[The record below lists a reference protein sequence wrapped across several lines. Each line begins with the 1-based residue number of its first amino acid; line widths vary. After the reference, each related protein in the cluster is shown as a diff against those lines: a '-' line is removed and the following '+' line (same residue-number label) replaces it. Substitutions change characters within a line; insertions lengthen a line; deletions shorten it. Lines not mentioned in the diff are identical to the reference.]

1 MLRRCRR
8 GTGGRGMTKGI
19 GMRSLKIGT
28 VVVALLLATPAFAA
42 PADDRFDAISAK
54 EWAWRQQ
61 TLQSEETNKGGIPRH
76 LPDEGAVSQAKR
88 LKTWTDVLRQ
98 LDAIR
103 PADLS
108 PSKQEDYGVYRAQ
121 IETLLDAQRFRDFEK
136 PLNSD
141 SSFWADLGY
150 VARQPIRNEADAR
163 AMLSMMRD
171 IPRFFA
177 QNVDNMRAG
186 LKRGFTPP
194 KVIMAGRDASIA
206 SIAQARDPRATMW
219 FEPFKA
225 LPASIPPATRDALQA
240 EAETLIR
247 GEIIPAYAGLLAF
260 MRDRYL
266 PHLREGLAAER
277 WPDGK
282 AYYRAQIRA
291 YATVDLPPEE
301 IHAIGLAEVA
311 KIRAQMADVMK
322 EVKFEGDL
330 PAFLKYLRS
339 DPRFYVKT
347 PQQLL
352 DRAAWIAKRFDGVAS
367 RWFGRMP
374 RGRFGIVPVPDDI
387 APYYTA
393 GRGGQDRYLLN
404 TWDLPSRPLFQ
415 LTALTLHESAPGHS
429 WQLSMAAEN
438 EDRPDWRRY
447 TYVSAYGEGWAL
459 YCEKLGVEMGL
470 YETPYDRFGMLSY
483 QMWRAAR
490 LVIDTGIHAKGWT
503 REQGRAFLRDNS
515 ALSEHEI
522 ETEVDRYIGWPGQA
536 LSYYLGQLQIEKE
549 RARAAA
555 TLGAKFDIRSF
566 HDMILS
572 LGPVPLPVLT
582 TRTDRFIAEGGKGP
596 WKLPEE

>member
-1 MLRRCRR
+1 MRR
-8 GTGGRGMTKGI
+8 
-19 GMRSLKIGT
+19 LKIGW
-28 VVVALLLATPAFAA
+28 VIVALLLGTPALAN
-42 PADDRFDAISAK
+42 PADDQFDAISGK
-54 EWAWRQQ
+54 EWVWRQQ
-61 TLQSEETNKGGIPRH
+61 TLQTEESNKGGIPKH
-76 LPDEGAVSQAKR
+76 LPDESLENQQAR
-88 LKTWTDVLRQ
+88 ERTWADVLRK

-103 PADLS
+103 PVALS
-108 PSKQEDYGVYRAQ
+108 PEKQEDYGVYRAQ
-121 IETLLDAQRFRDFEK
+121 IQTLLDAQRFRDFEK

-150 VARQPIRNEADAR
+150 VARQPVRNEVDAR

-171 IPRFFA
+171 IPRYFA
-177 QNVDNMRAG
+177 QNMQNMRAG

-206 SIAQARDPRATMW
+206 AIADARAPRETMW
-219 FEPFKA
+219 FEPFRA
-225 LPASIPPATRDALQA
+225 LPATIPAETRAALQA
-240 EAETLIR
+240 EAEALIR
-247 GEIIPAYAGLLAF
+247 DEIVPAYATLLGF

-266 PHLREGLAAER
+266 PHLREGLAAEG

-311 KIRAQMADVMK
+311 KIRAQMAEIMK
-322 EVKFEGDL
+322 EVKFGGDF
-330 PAFLKYLRS
+330 PAFLNFLRS
-339 DPRFYVKT
+339 DPQFYVAK
-347 PQQLL
+347 PQDLL
-352 DRAAWIAKRFDGVAS
+352 DRAAWVAKRFDGVAA

-374 RGRFGIVPVPDDI
+374 RGRFGIVPVPADI

-404 TWDLPSRPLFQ
+404 TYNLPSRPLFQ

-438 EDRPDWRRY
+438 EERPDWRRF

-459 YCEKLGVEMGL
+459 YCEKLGVEMGM

-490 LVIDTGIHAKGWT
+490 LVIDTGIHSKGWT
-503 REQGRAFLRDNS
+503 REQGIAFLKDNS

-522 ETEVDRYIGWPGQA
+522 ATEVDRYIGWPGQA

-549 RARAAA
+549 RARAEAA
-555 TLGAKFDIRSF
+555 LGATFDIRAF

-572 LGPVPLPVLT
+572 LGPVPLPVIT
-582 TRTDRFIAEGGKGP
+582 TRTDRFIAEAGKGP

>member
-1 MLRRCRR
+1 MVPCLCRR
-8 GTGGRGMTKGI
+8 DEERKLVRMIKTAAI
-19 GMRSLKIGT
+19 FL
-28 VVVALLLATPAFAA
+28 ALLAAAPALAN

-61 TLQSEETNKGGIPRH
+61 SFQSEESNRGGIPKH
-76 LPDEGAVSQAKR
+76 LPDESLPNQQKR
-88 LKTWTDVLRQ
+88 LATWIETLKA

-108 PSKQEDYGVYRAQ
+108 PAKQEDYGVYRAQ
-121 IETLLDAQRFRDFEK
+121 VETLLDAQRFRDFEK

-150 VARQPIRNEADAR
+150 VARQPVRNEADAR

-171 IPRFFA
+171 IPRYFA
-177 QNVDNMRAG
+177 QNMQNMRAG

-206 SIAQARDPRATMW
+206 AIAQANKPRETMW

-225 LPASIPPATRDALQA
+225 LPAAIPAETQAALQA
-240 EAETLIR
+240 EAEALI
-247 GEIIPAYAGLLAF
+247 GDELIPAYATLLGF
-260 MRDRYL
+260 MRDQYL
-266 PHLREGLAAER
+266 PHLREGLAAEG

-301 IHAIGLAEVA
+301 IHAIGLVEVA
-311 KIRAQMADVMK
+311 KIRAQMAEIMK

-330 PAFLKYLRS
+330 AAFLTFLRT
-339 DPRFYVKT
+339 DPQFYVKT
-347 PQQLL
+347 PEALL
-352 DRAAWIAKRFDGVAS
+352 ERAAWIAKQFDGKAA

-374 RGRFGIVPVPDDI
+374 RGRFGIVPVPADI

-404 TWDLPSRPLFQ
+404 TYDLPSRSLFQ

-438 EDRPDWRRY
+438 EERPDWRRY

-459 YCEKLGVEMGL
+459 YCEKLGVEMGM
-470 YETPYDRFGMLSY
+470 YATPYDRFGMLSY

-490 LVIDTGIHAKGWT
+490 LVIDTGIHSRGWT
-503 REQGRAFLRDNS
+503 RAQGIAFLKDNS

-522 ETEVDRYIGWPGQA
+522 ATEVDRYIGWPGQA

-549 RARAAA
+549 RARAEAA
-555 TLGAKFDIRSF
+555 LGAKFDIRAF
-566 HDMILS
+566 HDMIMS
-572 LGPVPLPVLT
+572 LGPVPLPVIT
-582 TRTDRFIAEGGKGP
+582 TRTDRFIAEGGQGP
-596 WKLPEE
+596 WPLPN

>member
-1 MLRRCRR
+1 
-8 GTGGRGMTKGI
+8 
-19 GMRSLKIGT
+19 MRIIKTAAIVL
-28 VVVALLLATPAFAA
+28 VLLAAPPAFAS

-61 TLQSEETNKGGIPRH
+61 SFQSEESNKGGIPKH
-76 LPDEGAVSQAKR
+76 LPDESLPNQQKR
-88 LKTWTDVLRQ
+88 LATWTETLKA

-108 PSKQEDYGVYRAQ
+108 PEKQEDYGVYRAQ

-150 VARQPIRNEADAR
+150 VARQPVRNEADAR

-171 IPRFFA
+171 IPRYFA
-177 QNVDNMRAG
+177 QNMQNMRAG

-206 SIAQARDPRATMW
+206 AIADARVPRETMW
-219 FEPFKA
+219 FEPFRA
-225 LPASIPPATRDALQA
+225 LPAAIPAETRAALQA

-247 GEIIPAYAGLLAF
+247 DEIIPAYATLLGF
-260 MRDRYL
+260 MRDQYL
-266 PHLREGLAAER
+266 PRLRDGLAAEG

-291 YATVDLPPEE
+291 YATVDLPPED

-311 KIRAQMADVMK
+311 KIRAQMAEIMK

-330 PAFLKYLRS
+330 AAFLAFLRT
-339 DPRFYVKT
+339 DPQFYVKT
-347 PQQLL
+347 PEALL
-352 DRAAWIAKRFDGVAS
+352 ERAAWIAKQFDGKAA

-374 RGRFGIVPVPDDI
+374 RGRFGIVPVPADI

-404 TWDLPSRPLFQ
+404 TYDLPSRPLFQ

-438 EDRPDWRRY
+438 EERPDWRRY

-459 YCEKLGVEMGL
+459 YCEKLGVEMGM
-470 YETPYDRFGMLSY
+470 YATPYDRFGMLSY

-490 LVIDTGIHAKGWT
+490 LVIDTGIHSKGWT
-503 REQGRAFLRDNS
+503 REQGIAFLKDNS

-522 ETEVDRYIGWPGQA
+522 ATEVDRYIGWPGQA

-549 RARAAA
+549 RSRAEAA
-555 TLGAKFDIRSF
+555 LGAKFDIRAF

-572 LGPVPLPVLT
+572 LGPVPLPVIT
-582 TRTDRFIAEGGKGP
+582 TRTDRFIAEGGQGP
-596 WKLPEE
+596 WKLPD

>member
-1 MLRRCRR
+1 MVPCLCRR
-8 GTGGRGMTKGI
+8 DEERKLVRMIKTAAI
-19 GMRSLKIGT
+19 FL
-28 VVVALLLATPAFAA
+28 ALLAAAPALAN

-61 TLQSEETNKGGIPRH
+61 SFQSEESNRGGIPKH
-76 LPDEGAVSQAKR
+76 LPDESLPNQQKR
-88 LKTWTDVLRQ
+88 LATWTETLKA

-108 PSKQEDYGVYRAQ
+108 PAKQEDYGVYRAQ
-121 IETLLDAQRFRDFEK
+121 VETLLDAQRFRDFEK

-150 VARQPIRNEADAR
+150 IARQPVRNEADAR

-171 IPRFFA
+171 IPRYFA
-177 QNVDNMRAG
+177 QNMQNMRAG

-206 SIAQARDPRATMW
+206 AIAQANKPRETMW

-225 LPASIPPATRDALQA
+225 LPAAIPAETQAALQA
-240 EAETLIR
+240 EAETLI
-247 GEIIPAYAGLLAF
+247 GDEIIPAYATLLGF
-260 MRDRYL
+260 MRDQYL
-266 PHLREGLAAER
+266 PHLREGLTAEG

-311 KIRAQMADVMK
+311 KIRAQMAEIMK

-330 PAFLKYLRS
+330 TAFLTFLRT
-339 DPRFYVKT
+339 DPQFYVKT
-347 PQQLL
+347 PEALL
-352 DRAAWIAKRFDGVAS
+352 ERAAWIAKQFDGKAA

-374 RGRFGIVPVPDDI
+374 RGRFGIVPVPADI

-404 TWDLPSRPLFQ
+404 TYDLPSRPLFQ

-438 EDRPDWRRY
+438 EERPDWRRY

-459 YCEKLGVEMGL
+459 YCEKLGVEMGM
-470 YETPYDRFGMLSY
+470 YATPYDRFGMLSY

-490 LVIDTGIHAKGWT
+490 LVIDTGIHSRGWT
-503 REQGRAFLRDNS
+503 RAQGIAFLKDNS

-522 ETEVDRYIGWPGQA
+522 ATEVDRYIGWPGQA

-549 RARAAA
+549 RARAEAA
-555 TLGAKFDIRSF
+555 LGAKFDIRAF
-566 HDMILS
+566 HDMIMS
-572 LGPVPLPVLT
+572 LGPVPLPVIT
-582 TRTDRFIAEGGKGP
+582 TRTDRFIAEGGQGP
-596 WKLPEE
+596 WPLPN

>member
-1 MLRRCRR
+1 MVPCLCRR
-8 GTGGRGMTKGI
+8 DEERKLVRMIKTAAI
-19 GMRSLKIGT
+19 FL
-28 VVVALLLATPAFAA
+28 ALLAAAPALAN

-61 TLQSEETNKGGIPRH
+61 SFQSEESNRGGIPKH
-76 LPDEGAVSQAKR
+76 LPDESLPNQQKR
-88 LKTWTDVLRQ
+88 LATWIETLKA

-108 PSKQEDYGVYRAQ
+108 PAKQEDYGVYRAQ
-121 IETLLDAQRFRDFEK
+121 VETLLDAQRFRDFEK

-150 VARQPIRNEADAR
+150 VARQPVRNEADAR

-171 IPRFFA
+171 IPRYFA
-177 QNVDNMRAG
+177 QNMQNMRAG

-206 SIAQARDPRATMW
+206 AIAQANKPRETMW

-225 LPASIPPATRDALQA
+225 LPAAIPAETQAALQA
-240 EAETLIR
+240 EAEALI
-247 GEIIPAYAGLLAF
+247 GDELIPAYATLLGF
-260 MRDRYL
+260 MRDQYL
-266 PHLREGLAAER
+266 PHLREGLAAEG

-311 KIRAQMADVMK
+311 KIRAQMAEIMK

-330 PAFLKYLRS
+330 AAFLTFLRT
-339 DPRFYVKT
+339 DPQFYVKT
-347 PQQLL
+347 PEALL
-352 DRAAWIAKRFDGVAS
+352 ERAAWIAKQFDGKAA

-374 RGRFGIVPVPDDI
+374 RGRFGIVPVPADI

-404 TWDLPSRPLFQ
+404 TYDLPSRPLFQ

-438 EDRPDWRRY
+438 EERPDWRRY

-459 YCEKLGVEMGL
+459 YCEKLGVEMGM
-470 YETPYDRFGMLSY
+470 YATPYDRFGMLSY

-490 LVIDTGIHAKGWT
+490 LVIDTGIHSRGWT
-503 REQGRAFLRDNS
+503 RAQGIAFLKDNS

-522 ETEVDRYIGWPGQA
+522 ATEVDRYIGWPGQA

-549 RARAAA
+549 RARAEAA
-555 TLGAKFDIRSF
+555 LGAKFDIRAF
-566 HDMILS
+566 HDMIMS
-572 LGPVPLPVLT
+572 LGPVPLPVIT
-582 TRTDRFIAEGGKGP
+582 TRTDRFIAEGGQGP
-596 WKLPEE
+596 WPLPN

>member
-1 MLRRCRR
+1 MIKTAAIVL
-8 GTGGRGMTKGI
+8 
-19 GMRSLKIGT
+19 
-28 VVVALLLATPAFAA
+28 VLLAAPPAFAS

-61 TLQSEETNKGGIPRH
+61 SFQSEESNKGGIPKH
-76 LPDEGAVSQAKR
+76 LPDESLPNQQKR
-88 LKTWTDVLRQ
+88 LATWTETLKA

-108 PSKQEDYGVYRAQ
+108 PAKQEDYGVYRAQ

-150 VARQPIRNEADAR
+150 VARQPVRNEADAR

-171 IPRFFA
+171 IPRYFA
-177 QNVDNMRAG
+177 QNMQNMRAG

-206 SIAQARDPRATMW
+206 AIADARVPRETMW
-219 FEPFKA
+219 FEPFRA
-225 LPASIPPATRDALQA
+225 LPAAIPAETRAALQA

-247 GEIIPAYAGLLAF
+247 DEIIPAYATLLSF
-260 MRDRYL
+260 MRDQYL
-266 PHLREGLAAER
+266 PRLRDGLAAEG

-291 YATVDLPPEE
+291 YATVDLPPED

-311 KIRAQMADVMK
+311 KIRAQMAEIMK

-330 PAFLKYLRS
+330 AAFLAFLRT
-339 DPRFYVKT
+339 DPQFYVKT
-347 PQQLL
+347 PEALL
-352 DRAAWIAKRFDGVAS
+352 ERAAWIAKQFDGKAA

-374 RGRFGIVPVPDDI
+374 RGRFGIVPVPADI

-404 TWDLPSRPLFQ
+404 TYDLPSRPLFQ

-438 EDRPDWRRY
+438 EERPDWRRY

-459 YCEKLGVEMGL
+459 YCEKLGVEMGM
-470 YETPYDRFGMLSY
+470 YATPYDRFGMLSY

-490 LVIDTGIHAKGWT
+490 LVIDTGIHSKGWT
-503 REQGRAFLRDNS
+503 REQGIAFLKDNS

-522 ETEVDRYIGWPGQA
+522 ATEVDRYIGWPGQA

-549 RARAAA
+549 RSRAEAA
-555 TLGAKFDIRSF
+555 LGAKFDIRAF

-572 LGPVPLPVLT
+572 LGPVPLPVIT
-582 TRTDRFIAEGGKGP
+582 TRTDRFIAEGGQGP
-596 WKLPEE
+596 WKLPD

>member
-1 MLRRCRR
+1 MVRNF
-8 GTGGRGMTKGI
+8 KAA
-19 GMRSLKIGT
+19 
-28 VVVALLLATPAFAA
+28 ALLLAFATPAFAN
-42 PADDRFDAISAK
+42 PADDAFDTISAK
-54 EWAWRQQ
+54 EWTWRQQ
-61 TLQSEETNKGGIPRH
+61 TLQTEESNRGGIPKH
-76 LPDEGAVSQAKR
+76 LPDEGLVNQQKR
-88 LKTWTDVLRQ
+88 RATWTDVLKQ
-98 LDAIR
+98 LDAIK

-108 PSKQEDYGVYRAQ
+108 PSRQEDYGVYRAQ

-150 VARQPIRNEADAR
+150 VARQPIRNEGDA
-163 AMLSMMRD
+163 ANMLSMMRD
-171 IPRFFA
+171 IPRYFA
-177 QNVDNMRAG
+177 QNSQNMRAG

-206 SIAQARDPRATMW
+206 AIAEAKSPRDTMW
-219 FEPFKA
+219 FEPFRT
-225 LPASIPPATRDALQA
+225 LPASIPAARQAELRA
-240 EAETLIR
+240 EAEALIR
-247 GEIIPAYAGLLAF
+247 DEIIPAYATLLGF
-260 MRDRYL
+260 MRDQYL
-266 PHLREGLAAER
+266 PHLRDGLAAEG

-311 KIRAQMADVMK
+311 KIRAQMAEIMK
-322 EVKFEGDL
+322 EVKFEGDF
-330 PAFLKYLRS
+330 PAFLKFLRT
-339 DPRFYVKT
+339 DPQFYVQK
-347 PQQLL
+347 PQDLL
-352 DRAAWIAKRFDGVAS
+352 DRAAWIAKRFDGVAA

-374 RGRFGIVPVPDDI
+374 RGRFGIVPVPADI

-404 TWDLPSRPLFQ
+404 TYDLPSRPLFQ

-438 EDRPDWRRY
+438 EERPEWRRY

-459 YCEKLGVEMGL
+459 YTEKLGVEMGL

-490 LVIDTGIHAKGWT
+490 LVIDTGIHSKGWT
-503 REQGRAFLRDNS
+503 REQGIAFLRDNS
-515 ALSEHEI
+515 ALSEHEVT
-522 ETEVDRYIGWPGQA
+522 TEVDRYIGWPGQA

-549 RARAAA
+549 RARAEQA
-555 TLGAKFDIRSF
+555 LGARFDIRSF

-572 LGPVPLPVLT
+572 LGPVPLPVIT
-582 TRTDRFIAEGGKGP
+582 ARTDRFIAEGGKGP

>member
-1 MLRRCRR
+1 MVRIIKTAAIVL
-8 GTGGRGMTKGI
+8 
-19 GMRSLKIGT
+19 
-28 VVVALLLATPAFAA
+28 VLLAAPPAFAS

-61 TLQSEETNKGGIPRH
+61 SFQSEESNKGGIPKH
-76 LPDEGAVSQAKR
+76 LPDESLPNQQKR
-88 LKTWTDVLRQ
+88 LATWTETLKA

-108 PSKQEDYGVYRAQ
+108 PEKQEDYGVYRAQ

-150 VARQPIRNEADAR
+150 VARQPVRNEADAR

-171 IPRFFA
+171 IPRYFA
-177 QNVDNMRAG
+177 QNMQNMRAG

-206 SIAQARDPRATMW
+206 AIADARVPRETMW
-219 FEPFKA
+219 FEPFRA
-225 LPASIPPATRDALQA
+225 LPAAIPAETRAALQA

-247 GEIIPAYAGLLAF
+247 DEIIPAYATLLGF
-260 MRDRYL
+260 MRDQYL
-266 PHLREGLAAER
+266 PRLRDGLAAEG

-291 YATVDLPPEE
+291 YATVDLPPED

-311 KIRAQMADVMK
+311 KIRAQMAEIMK

-330 PAFLKYLRS
+330 AAFLAFLRT
-339 DPRFYVKT
+339 DPQFYVKT
-347 PQQLL
+347 PEALL
-352 DRAAWIAKRFDGVAS
+352 ERAAWIAKQFDGKAA

-374 RGRFGIVPVPDDI
+374 RGRFGIVPVPADI

-404 TWDLPSRPLFQ
+404 TYDLPSRPLFQ

-438 EDRPDWRRY
+438 EERPDWRRY

-459 YCEKLGVEMGL
+459 YCEKLGVEMGM
-470 YETPYDRFGMLSY
+470 YATPYDRFGMLSY

-490 LVIDTGIHAKGWT
+490 LVIDTGIHSKGWT
-503 REQGRAFLRDNS
+503 REQGVAFLKDNS

-522 ETEVDRYIGWPGQA
+522 ATEVDRYIGWPGQA
-536 LSYYLGQLQIEKE
+536 LSYYLGQLQIERE
-549 RARAAA
+549 RSRAEAA
-555 TLGAKFDIRSF
+555 LGAKFDIRAF

-572 LGPVPLPVLT
+572 LGPVPLPVIT
-582 TRTDRFIAEGGKGP
+582 TRTDRFIAEGGQGP
-596 WKLPEE
+596 WKLPD

>member
-1 MLRRCRR
+1 MKFL
-8 GTGGRGMTKGI
+8 I
-19 GMRSLKIGT
+19 GL
-28 VVVALLLATPAFAA
+28 ALLVASPALGNPF
-42 PADDRFDAISAK
+42 DERFDAVSAK

-61 TLQSEETNKGGIPRH
+61 TFQSEESNRGGIPRH
-76 LPDEGAVSQAKR
+76 LPDESPESQQAR
-88 LKTWTDVLRQ
+88 FAYWTETLKA
-98 LDAIR
+98 LDGIR

-108 PSKQEDYGVYRAQ
+108 QDKREDYGVYRAQ

-150 VARQPIRNEADAR
+150 YARQPIRSEAEAQ
-163 AMLSMMRD
+163 AMLSMMAD
-171 IPRFFA
+171 IPRYFA
-177 QNVDNMRAG
+177 QNIANMRVG

-194 KVIMAGRDASIA
+194 RVIMAGREQSIA
-206 SIAQARDPRATMW
+206 TIVDAKSPRDTLW
-219 FEPFKA
+219 FEPFRA
-225 LPASIPPATRDALQA
+225 LPATIPAATQQALRA
-240 EAETLIR
+240 EAEQMIR
-247 GEIIPAYAGLLAF
+247 DRILPAYADLLAF
-260 MRDRYL
+260 MRRDYL
-266 PHLREGLAAER
+266 PHLREGLAAEG
-277 WPDGK
+277 WPDGR
-282 AYYRAQIRA
+282 AYYRAKIRA
-291 YATVDLPPEE
+291 YTTLDLPPEE

-311 KIRAQMADVMK
+311 KIRAQMDAIMK

-330 PAFLKYLRS
+330 AAFLRFLRS
-339 DPRFYVKT
+339 DPQFYVKT
-347 PQQLL
+347 PQDLL
-352 DRAAWIAKRFDGVAS
+352 DRAAWIAKRFDGRAA

-393 GRGGQDRYLLN
+393 GRGGPDRYLLN
-404 TWDLPSRPLFQ
+404 TYDLPSRPLFQ

-429 WQLSMAAEN
+429 WQMSMAAEN

-459 YCEKLGVEMGL
+459 YCEKLGVEMGM
-470 YETPYDRFGMLSY
+470 YDTPYERFGMLSY

-490 LVIDTGIHAKGWT
+490 LVIDTGIHSRGWT
-503 REQGRAFLRDNS
+503 RERGIAFLRDNS

-549 RARAAA
+549 RVRAEAA
-555 TLGAKFDIRSF
+555 LGAKFDIRAF

-572 LGPVPLPVLT
+572 LGSVPLPVLT
-582 TRTDRFIAEGGKGP
+582 TRVDRFIAEDGRGP
-596 WKLPEE
+596 WPLPH

>member
-1 MLRRCRR
+1 MH
-8 GTGGRGMTKGI
+8 
-19 GMRSLKIGT
+19 
-28 VVVALLLATPAFAA
+28 PAFAGA
-42 PADDRFDAISAK
+42 TRREKLVRMIKTAAIVLVLLAAPPAFASPADDRFDAISAK

-61 TLQSEETNKGGIPRH
+61 SFQSEESNKGGIPKH
-76 LPDEGAVSQAKR
+76 LPDESLPNQQKR
-88 LKTWTDVLRQ
+88 LATWTETLKA

-108 PSKQEDYGVYRAQ
+108 PAKQEDYGVYRAQ

-150 VARQPIRNEADAR
+150 VARQPVRNEADAR

-171 IPRFFA
+171 IPRYFA
-177 QNVDNMRAG
+177 QNMQNMRAG

-206 SIAQARDPRATMW
+206 AIADARVPRETMW
-219 FEPFKA
+219 FEPFRA
-225 LPASIPPATRDALQA
+225 LPAAIPAETRAALQA

-247 GEIIPAYAGLLAF
+247 DEIIPAYATLLSF
-260 MRDRYL
+260 MRDQYL
-266 PHLREGLAAER
+266 PRLRDGLAAEG

-291 YATVDLPPEE
+291 YATVDLPPED

-311 KIRAQMADVMK
+311 KIRAQMAEIMK

-330 PAFLKYLRS
+330 AAFLAFLRT
-339 DPRFYVKT
+339 DPQFYVKT
-347 PQQLL
+347 PEALL
-352 DRAAWIAKRFDGVAS
+352 ERAAWIAKQFDGKAA

-374 RGRFGIVPVPDDI
+374 RGRFGIVPVPADI

-404 TWDLPSRPLFQ
+404 TYDLPSRPLFQ

-438 EDRPDWRRY
+438 EERPDWRRY

-459 YCEKLGVEMGL
+459 YCEKLGVEMGM
-470 YETPYDRFGMLSY
+470 YATPYDRFGMLSY

-490 LVIDTGIHAKGWT
+490 LVIDTGIHSKGWT
-503 REQGRAFLRDNS
+503 REQGIAFLKDNS

-522 ETEVDRYIGWPGQA
+522 ATEVDRYIGWPGQA
-536 LSYYLGQLQIEKE
+536 LSYYLGQLQIERE
-549 RARAAA
+549 RSRAEAA
-555 TLGAKFDIRSF
+555 LGAKFDIRAF

-572 LGPVPLPVLT
+572 LGPVPLPVIT
-582 TRTDRFIAEGGKGP
+582 TRTDRFIAEGGQGP
-596 WKLPEE
+596 WKLPD

>member
-1 MLRRCRR
+1 LVRIIK
-8 GTGGRGMTKGI
+8 TAAI
-19 GMRSLKIGT
+19 VL
-28 VVVALLLATPAFAA
+28 VLLAAPPAFAS

-61 TLQSEETNKGGIPRH
+61 SFQSEESNKGGIPKH
-76 LPDEGAVSQAKR
+76 LPDESLPNQQKR
-88 LKTWTDVLRQ
+88 LATWTETLKA

-108 PSKQEDYGVYRAQ
+108 PEKQEDYGVYRAQ

-150 VARQPIRNEADAR
+150 VARQPVRNEADAR

-171 IPRFFA
+171 IPRYFA
-177 QNVDNMRAG
+177 QNMQNMRAG

-206 SIAQARDPRATMW
+206 AIADARVPRETMW
-219 FEPFKA
+219 FEPFRA
-225 LPASIPPATRDALQA
+225 LPAAIPAETRAALQA

-247 GEIIPAYAGLLAF
+247 DEIIPAYATLLGF
-260 MRDRYL
+260 MRDQYL
-266 PHLREGLAAER
+266 PRLRDGLAAEG

-291 YATVDLPPEE
+291 YATVDLPPED

-311 KIRAQMADVMK
+311 KIRAQMAEIMK

-330 PAFLKYLRS
+330 AAFLAFLRT
-339 DPRFYVKT
+339 DPQFYVKT
-347 PQQLL
+347 PEALL
-352 DRAAWIAKRFDGVAS
+352 ERAAWIAKQFDGKAA

-374 RGRFGIVPVPDDI
+374 RGRFGIVPVPADI

-404 TWDLPSRPLFQ
+404 TYDLPSRPLFQ

-438 EDRPDWRRY
+438 EERPDWRRY

-459 YCEKLGVEMGL
+459 YCEKLGVEMGM
-470 YETPYDRFGMLSY
+470 YATPYDRFGMLSY

-490 LVIDTGIHAKGWT
+490 LVIDTGIHSKGWT
-503 REQGRAFLRDNS
+503 REQGVAFLKDNS

-522 ETEVDRYIGWPGQA
+522 ATEVDRYIGWPGQA
-536 LSYYLGQLQIEKE
+536 LSYYLGQLQIERE
-549 RARAAA
+549 RSRAEAA
-555 TLGAKFDIRSF
+555 LGAKFDIRAF

-572 LGPVPLPVLT
+572 LGPVPLPVIT
-582 TRTDRFIAEGGKGP
+582 TRTDRFIAEGGQGP
-596 WKLPEE
+596 WKLPD